1 MESINGKKKLIV
13 IPIIIYLIWIL
24 ATYLLEGRINLL
36 QKPDPQGRF
45 MYVVVANIA
54 VGTVIAIWLLK
65 PSISSGFL
73 TIRQLG
79 FQSVKRILIGVTI
92 AGVIGFILFIAQRPA
107 TLDPVIVLNIFAQ
120 TLPGS
125 IAEVVVCW
133 AAIGTTF
140 ESVARSKGRIISII
154 LGAAI
159 ATMLF
164 GIYHFAHSP
173 PFNEPEVVLFLM
185 YPGILTSLVYFIGR
199 DIYATIIFHNF
210 QALFG
215 VMMSVNIV
223 SFTQPLY
230 PILIL
235 AAVSV
240 LVLAILDLM
249 LIRKTDHG
257 LPAFSKTPRIIF

>member
-1 MESINGKKKLIV
+1 MDRKKLIA
-13 IPIIIYLIWIL
+13 IPIAVYLVWIL
-24 ATYLLEGRINLL
+24 ATYLLEGRISLL
-36 QKPDPQGRF
+36 QNPDPLGRLI
-45 MYVVVANIA
+45 YAIVANIA
-54 VGTVIAIWLLK
+54 IGTVVAIWLLK
-65 PSISSGFL
+65 PSISSRFL

-79 FQSVKRILIGVTI
+79 FQSLKRILIAVTL
-92 AGVIGFILFIAQRPA
+92 AGIIGYVLFVVQRPT
-107 TLDPVIVLNIFAQ
+107 TLDPIVVLNIFAQ

-133 AAIGTTF
+133 AAIGVTF
-140 ESVARSKGRIISII
+140 ESVARSKGRIVSII
-154 LGAAI
+154 FGAAI
-159 ATMLF
+159 ATILF
-164 GIYHFAHSP
+164 GLYHFAHSS
-173 PFNEPEVVLFLM
+173 PFNEPEIVLFLL

-235 AAVSV
+235 AAVSMF
-240 LVLAILDLM
+240 VLAISDRI
-249 LIRKTDHG
+249 LIRKTGRG
-257 LPAFSKTPRIIF
+257 LAAVSNHF

>member
-1 MESINGKKKLIV
+1 MILDKKKLVV
-13 IPIIIYLIWIL
+13 IPIVIYLIWVL

-36 QKPDPQGRF
+36 QKPDPLGRLT
-45 MYVVVANIA
+45 YAVVANIA
-54 VGTVIAIWLLK
+54 IGTVIAIWLLK

-79 FQSVKRILIGVTI
+79 FQSIKRILIVVTI
-92 AGVIGFILFIAQRPA
+92 TGVIGFVLFVVQRPV
-107 TLDPVIVLNIFAQ
+107 TFDPVVVLNIFAQ

-140 ESVARSKGRIISII
+140 ESIARNKGRIISII
-154 LGAAI
+154 FGAAI
-159 ATMLF
+159 ATILF
-164 GIYHFAHSP
+164 GVYHFAHSP
-173 PFNEPEVVLFLM
+173 PFNEPGTVLFLM

-199 DIYATIIFHNF
+199 DIYAAIIFHNF

-215 VMMSVNIV
+215 VMMNVNV
-223 SFTQPLY
+223 ASFTQPAY

-235 AAVSV
+235 AIASMLA
-240 LVLAILDLM
+240 LVISDLL
-249 LIRKTDHG
+249 LIRKRMKR
-257 LPAFSKTPRIIF
+257 PSNNFSGSSKK

>member
-1 MESINGKKKLIV
+1 MDRKKLIA
-13 IPIIIYLIWIL
+13 IPIAVYLVWIL
-24 ATYLLEGRINLL
+24 ATYLLEGRISLL
-36 QKPDPQGRF
+36 QNPDPLGRLI
-45 MYVVVANIA
+45 YAIVANIA
-54 VGTVIAIWLLK
+54 IGTVVAIWLLK
-65 PSISSGFL
+65 PSISSRFL

-79 FQSVKRILIGVTI
+79 FQSLKRILIAVTL
-92 AGVIGFILFIAQRPA
+92 AGIIGYVLFVVQRPT
-107 TLDPVIVLNIFAQ
+107 TLDPIVVLNIFAQ

-133 AAIGTTF
+133 AAIGVTF
-140 ESVARSKGRIISII
+140 ESVARSKGRIVSII
-154 LGAAI
+154 FGAAI
-159 ATMLF
+159 ATILF
-164 GIYHFAHSP
+164 GVYHFAHSS
-173 PFNEPEVVLFLM
+173 PFNEPEIVLFLL

-235 AAVSV
+235 AAVSMF
-240 LVLAILDLM
+240 VLAISDRI
-249 LIRKTDHG
+249 LIRKTGRG
-257 LPAFSKTPRIIF
+257 LAAVSNHF

>member
-1 MESINGKKKLIV
+1 MIMDKKKLVV
-13 IPIIIYLIWIL
+13 IPIAIYLIWVL

-54 VGTVIAIWLLK
+54 IGTVIAIWLLK

-79 FQSVKRILIGVTI
+79 FQSVKRILIVVTI
-92 AGVIGFILFIAQRPA
+92 AGIIGFVLFVVQRPV

-140 ESVARSKGRIISII
+140 ESVARNRGRIISII
-154 LGAAI
+154 FGAAI
-159 ATMLF
+159 ATILF

-173 PFNEPEVVLFLM
+173 PFNEPGMVLFIM

-235 AAVSV
+235 AVVSILV
-240 LVLAILDLM
+240 LVMLDL
-249 LIRKTDHG
+249 LLVRKTNLG
-257 LPAFSKTPRIIF
+257 LSVASRP

>member
-1 MESINGKKKLIV
+1 MDRKILIT
-13 IPIIIYLIWIL
+13 IPVAVYLVWVL
-24 ATYLLEGRINLL
+24 ATYLLEGRISLL
-36 QKPDPQGRF
+36 QKPDPLGRLI
-45 MYVVVANIA
+45 YAIVANIA
-54 VGTVIAIWLLK
+54 IGTVAAIWLLK
-65 PSISSGFL
+65 PSISSRFL
-73 TIRQLG
+73 AIRQLG
-79 FQSVKRILIGVTI
+79 FQSLKRILITVTL
-92 AGVIGFILFIAQRPA
+92 AGIIGFVLFVVQRPV
-107 TLDPVIVLNIFAQ
+107 TLDPIVVLNIFAQ

-154 LGAAI
+154 FGAAI
-159 ATMLF
+159 ATILF
-164 GIYHFAHSP
+164 GIYHFAHSS

-215 VMMSVNIV
+215 VMMSVNVV

-240 LVLAILDLM
+240 LVLAILDLI
-249 LIRKTDHG
+249 LIRKTGHG
-257 LPAFSKTPRIIF
+257 LPAFSKARE

>member
-1 MESINGKKKLIV
+1 MGKKKLIV
-13 IPIIIYLIWIL
+13 PIAIYLIWFL

-36 QKPDPQGRF
+36 QKPDPLGRF
-45 MYVVVANIA
+45 TYTVIANIA
-54 VGTVIAIWLLK
+54 IGTVIAIWLLK

-73 TIRQLG
+73 TIKQLG
-79 FQSVKRILIGVTI
+79 FQSMKRILIVVTI
-92 AGVIGFILFIAQRPA
+92 AGIIGFVLFIVQRPV
-107 TLDPVIVLNIFAQ
+107 TLDPVVVLNIFAQ

-140 ESVARSKGRIISII
+140 ESVARHKGRIISII
-154 LGAAI
+154 FGAAI
-159 ATMLF
+159 ATILF
-164 GIYHFAHSP
+164 GVYHFAHSP
-173 PFNEPEVVLFLM
+173 PFNEPETVLFLM
-185 YPGILTSLVYFIGR
+185 YPGILTSVVYFIGR

-215 VMMSVNIV
+215 VMMSVNVV

-235 AAVSV
+235 AVISMLIFV
-240 LVLAILDLM
+240 ISDIF
-249 LIRKTDHG
+249 LIRKTSLG
-257 LPAFSKTPRIIF
+257 LPASPKL